1 MPTKERTK
9 ENCRCCDAADPRLRG
24 CTPLRTPIRKS
35 EGAGAKRKQYYFSF
49 LTPPP
54 LPPPLSRVFPRTP
67 AGGRG
72 RPPCQRGLSPL
83 GDWGIPAG
91 LAWPPVTPADGQESL
106 RLACARHLP
115 LTREALLAGSARAKG
130 SPLRGELA
138 APAGLRGFVG
148 FSAAAR
154 HPFAAQSTPNSSLLT
169 PPLSLSQNFTNFT
182 RATQNLPPLCKTFTA
197 IVQYYGRN
205 RRKTAVQLA
214 CFR

>member
-54 LPPPLSRVFPRTP
+54 LPPPLSRVVPRTP
-67 AGGRG
+67 AGGKK

-83 GDWGIPAG
+83 GDWGIPTG
-91 LAWPPVTPADGQESL
+91 LVWPPVTPADGQESL

-115 LTREALLAGSARAKG
+115 LTREAFLAGSARAKG

-138 APAGLRGFVG
+138 APAGLRGFDGPYVT
-148 FSAAAR
+148 AR
-154 HPFAAQSTPNSSLLT
+154 KRSPPPFPQTLQTLHALHKTC
-169 PPLSLSQNFTNFT
+169 PLF
-182 RATQNLPPLCKTFTA
+182 AKPLPRLYRTMVETGAKPR
-197 IVQYYGRN
+197 YN
-205 RRKTAVQLA
+205 
-214 CFR
+214 